1 MLVQMKKE
9 ARECIQECH
18 SILESL
24 EGKVSS
30 TTTFD
35 LFENAN
41 LSPIITFPS
50 TMKELED

>member
-1 MLVQMKKE
+1 MKKE

-30 TTTFD
+30 TPTFD
-35 LFENAN
+35 FFENAN
-41 LSPIITFPS
+41 VSAFVTFPS
-50 TMKELED
+50 TMKEFED